1 MRYTYFEIKNFKGI
15 RKLRLDLDVL
25 PRNSIHTLV
34 GLNECGKTTILEA
47 IDYFTRGDEDLGP
60 TELAGYGRIDKHDL
74 IPVAERANFNGE
86 IVVRAGVELDDND
99 LKLLKEHLR
108 ASHHYRLNDI
118 TRQFS
123 VEDVYNFTDSKFVS
137 HRALWAYKATGRRSK
152 ARKDSDLYASDRLIW
167 LAGTAFL
174 KRRMPPIWYFPNF
187 LFEFPRR
194 IYLAGS
200 PTDTNSD
207 RFYRTLL
214 QDILDAVDMVMA
226 EGKND
231 YYVLTYMHDVILE
244 LGLDLHFLPGGGA
257 GSLDQMIRLYLG
269 WARRFVVLLDSDAEG
284 MRQKSRYA
292 GLFGPIVESRIV
304 TLGDL
309 ASDLVGKSMEGVFDL
324 KDLDAIQSIVPQRGI
339 YKEKVL
345 SCASRSTSNAHI
357 SATNRCDH
365 LPVLTTLK

>member
-47 IDYFTRGDEDLGP
+47 VDYFTRGDEDLGP

-123 VEDVYNFTDSKFVS
+123 VEDVYNSTDSKFVS

-207 RFYRTLL
+207 RFYMTLL
-214 QDILDAVDMVMA
+214 QDILDAVDPSASIEQHIHVRA
-226 EGKND
+226 E
-231 YYVLTYMHDVILE
+231 
-244 LGLDLHFLPGGGA
+244 
-257 GSLDQMIRLYLG
+257 S
-269 WARRFVVLLDSDAEG
+269 
-284 MRQKSRYA
+284 
-292 GLFGPIVESRIV
+292 
-304 TLGDL
+304 
-309 ASDLVGKSMEGVFDL
+309 GKSSDRRAMDQLLLSMGRKVTTDVFEAWNRIPRL
-324 KDLDAIQSIVPQRGI
+324 QLD
-339 YKEKVL
+339 KK
-345 SCASRSTSNAHI
+345 
-357 SATNRCDH
+357 
-365 LPVLTTLK
+365 